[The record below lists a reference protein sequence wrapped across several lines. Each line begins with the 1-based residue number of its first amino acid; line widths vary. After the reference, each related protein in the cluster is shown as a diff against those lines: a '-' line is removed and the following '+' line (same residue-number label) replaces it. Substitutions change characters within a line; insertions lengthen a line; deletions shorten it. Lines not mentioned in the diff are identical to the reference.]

1 MTLFET
7 ALDEALTAKYNE
19 SIPQTEEHEFSQSF
33 EKKMNKLIKRR
44 NKPYYHIINTAGKRI
59 ACIIVIIVL
68 SLTTTLSVKA
78 FREAF
83 CDFFIEIFEKF
94 SAINS
99 IDKQEEYTEIKD
111 IYEITYDLSGYEIE
125 FCQSDFTSHSVLY
138 RKDDVVIDFNQYAKG
153 QYDMN
158 INTEDTVIDTIE
170 INGNE
175 AIFYKDNHGYSNII
189 WRQDGYVFYISSNIM
204 QDELIEIAKSVQKAE

>member
-19 SIPQTEEHEFSQSF
+19 SIPQTEEHEFSQAF
-33 EKKMNKLIKRR
+33 ERKMKKLIKRR

-59 ACIIVIIVL
+59 ACIIVIIAL
-68 SLTTTLSVKA
+68 SLTTALSVKA
-78 FREAF
+78 FRDAF
-83 CDFFIEIFEKF
+83 CGFFIEIFEKF
-94 SAINS
+94 SVINS
-99 IDKQEEYTEIKD
+99 VDKHEEFTEIKD

-125 FCQSDFTSHSVLY
+125 FCQSDIISHSVLY
-138 RKDDVVIDFNQYAKG
+138 RKDDIVIDYSQYPEG
-153 QYDMN
+153 NYDMN